1 MAEVCF
7 CGAARWFGACP
18 LWSEADIL
26 TKSDRFPHCPQK
38 RTSRLWLRDYLMPPP
53 SGRSLGALLC
63 PTTPLEKKL
72 PLRSIVCAAR
82 HGLLHVMLLS
92 KVWGKRRVSACAS
105 LHHCHWYWHRGRI
118 RTVVFIAHGGEW
130 HSFWPNELT
139 CGTRLKVA

>member
-7 CGAARWFGACP
+7 CGAARWSGACP

-26 TKSDRFPHCPQK
+26 TKSDRCPHCPQK

-82 HGLLHVMLLS
+82 HGLLHVMLLI
-92 KVWGKRRVSACAS
+92 KGMGKASCLSVCFLTSLPLVLASRPHPHCRFYRSWWRVAFVLA
-105 LHHCHWYWHRGRI
+105 
-118 RTVVFIAHGGEW
+118 
-130 HSFWPNELT
+130 
-139 CGTRLKVA
+139 